1 MPVVNIAVEQNA
13 AKSGYSNK
21 FVITSEFMHGD
32 DDFDATRISVFPGD
46 RKDLVIEF
54 LNYLDNTAAAL
65 DDNEYMDS
73 VPGYEKF
80 GDSYSDQFEYGL
92 ERGWPIDCDTS
103 IEASYC
109 GSTLEFYDH
118 SGTRYNVIVEST
130 E

>member
-32 DDFDATRISVFPGD
+32 DDFDATRVSVFPGD

-54 LNYLDNTAAAL
+54 LNFLNNTSEAL
-65 DDNEYMDS
+65 DGGECQDS

-80 GDSYSDQFEYGL
+80 SDSYSDDFEYGL
-92 ERGWPIDCDTS
+92 EDGWPIDCNNS
-103 IEASYC
+103 VEASYS
-109 GSTLEFYDH
+109 GSTVEFYDH
-118 SGTRYNVIVEST
+118 SGTRYNVFVEET
-130 E
+130 N